1 MMLDTSSPAF
11 VAAVAASVAAAG
23 AAACTYHWTTSQPR
37 GGGGGGGGGG
47 DVGDVGDGNAGG
59 LAGYAR
65 QLRAGSGERAED
77 SDTPFIADVW
87 LQGGQ
92 PVSDG
97 PDSTTFKFKFA
108 KGDMPTGRKPDTGR
122 PKPPKATPTAEL

>member
-1 MMLDTSSPAF
+1 MLDSSSPVV
-11 VAAVAASVAAAG
+11 VATVAASVAAAI
-23 AAACTYHWTTSQPR
+23 AAACTYHWTTNQQR
-37 GGGGGGGGGG
+37 GDGGSAATGAET
-47 DVGDVGDGNAGG
+47 GDGNAGG
-59 LAGYAR
+59 LAGYAH
-65 QLRAGSGERAED
+65 QLRAGSDNRAEDQD

-108 KGDMPTGRKPDTGR
+108 KGQMPTGRSEDKRR
-122 PKPPKATPTAEL
+122 PKPAKATPTAEL

>member
-37 GGGGGGGGGG
+37 GGGGGGDVG

-122 PKPPKATPTAEL
+122 PKPPKATPTAEI

>member
-1 MMLDTSSPAF
+1 MLDTSSPVV
-11 VAAVAASVAAAG
+11 VASFAASVAAAS
-23 AAACTYHWTTSQPR
+23 AAACTYHWTMSQRR
-37 GGGGGGGGGG
+37 GDGDSDTAGGET
-47 DVGDVGDGNAGG
+47 GDGNAGG

-65 QLRAGSGERAED
+65 QLRAGSDNRGEDQD

-108 KGDMPTGRKPDTGR
+108 KGEMPTGRKVDKR
-122 PKPPKATPTAEL
+122 CPKPAKATPTAEL